1 MSLAMPSFVEPLG
14 RPRRLRLPLAV
25 AGNALILGLIL
36 ACCNPGGASSTSHG
50 AVTICATDTARALD
64 FPADACFNGTF
75 QAVGQAESLR
85 IAAVD
90 PHGNPLKQ
98 QQLSVTVGGVNART
112 ATVTTEGGGL
122 ATYTYTAASAGT
134 DTVRVTVAS
143 DSASATARPAVIHWI
158 TPQHVTHPLILV
170 HGIREDAGDFAH
182 QFNPGAVTDSDQGS
196 DAAEQTWTSLIEALK
211 LVYDPASMEAFCY
224 VDDPAWVTA
233 PTACPSVETA
243 GCDTTL
249 PVQSAA
255 PNACA
260 SQSSV
265 DLNAVSLAHV
275 VKDLSNRTGG
285 KKVTL
290 LAYSMGTAVVRTLLA
305 GCLTSTGATDQQ
317 DCANSS
323 QLVDSAFFL
332 NGAQQGSWLLTVNR
346 GLDAATL
353 TGNGI
358 PDAAH
363 SPFVSVLPLI
373 AQNLDGVIGDKLGLN
388 VNNGAEIDLTPQSAN
403 ILAHNSVQPAAT
415 VNLYTFY
422 GDIELGMAVNFY
434 AYTLPVTSTLPLGDL
449 VMLAQNDDP
458 LSSPLWGGGALCD
471 SCGPLV
477 NGYHSNGRY
486 HAWALTQRYTFN
498 INGLAPLLSAPDAVS
513 ALQGAIQSPVQH
525 LNVSQPTT
533 QAPGSSI
540 QVADATGRAG
550 SATTDMPYEILLT
563 LMHGDGLI

>member
-1 MSLAMPSFVEPLG
+1 
-14 RPRRLRLPLAV
+14 
-25 AGNALILGLIL
+25 
-36 ACCNPGGASSTSHG
+36 
-50 AVTICATDTARALD
+50 
-64 FPADACFNGTF
+64 
-75 QAVGQAESLR
+75 
-85 IAAVD
+85 
-90 PHGNPLKQ
+90 
-98 QQLSVTVGGVNART
+98 LSVTVGGVNART
-112 ATVTTEGGGL
+112 ATVTTDGGGL

-134 DTVRVTVAS
+134 DTVRVAAAN

-158 TPQHVTHPLILV
+158 TPQHMTHPLILV
-170 HGIREDAGDFAH
+170 HGISEDAADFAH
-182 QFNPGAVTDSDQGS
+182 QLNPGVVTDSDQAS
-196 DAAEQTWTSLIEALK
+196 DAGDQTWTSLIEALK

-233 PTACPSVETA
+233 PATCPAIETA
-243 GCDTTL
+243 RCNTTL
-249 PVQSAA
+249 PIESAT

-265 DLNAVSLAHV
+265 DLNAVTLAHV
-275 VKDLSNRTGG
+275 VKDLSVRTGG

-305 GCLTSTGATDQQ
+305 GCLTSTSATDQQ

-358 PDAAH
+358 PDATH
-363 SPFVSVLPLI
+363 SPFISVLPLI
-373 AQNLDGVIGDKLGLN
+373 AQNIDGVIGDKLGLN
-388 VNNGAEIDLTPQSAN
+388 VNNGAEMDLTPQSAN

-434 AYTLPVTSTLPLGDL
+434 AYTLPVASTLPLGDL
-449 VMLAQNDDP
+449 VMLAQSDNP

-498 INGLAPLLSAPDAVS
+498 ISGLAPLLSAPNAVS

-533 QAPGSSI
+533 QAPGSAI

-550 SATTDMPYEILLT
+550 GATTDMPYEILLT